1 MFETESTAGLARRK
15 GEFDTEGGGA
25 FWTSCLIV
33 DGFDLHASAMTQS
46 KPAAPVTPRTRKVDA
61 KGFVGGRP
69 VVWATQGRHENR
81 LHLLPLPQDRIDGVH
96 VLSNLTTAY
105 DSELEVSDAP
115 VPTSAVGAVE
125 VTFSRCQDQTRAPR
139 IDRLIT
145 DFDRLTMPPSHPK
158 WQEVICRRNC
168 QAGSA
173 WSRPATCSAMA
184 GEQPPLLSG

>member
-1 MFETESTAGLARRK
+1 
-15 GEFDTEGGGA
+15 
-25 FWTSCLIV
+25 
-33 DGFDLHASAMTQS
+33 MTHS
-46 KPAAPVTPRTRKVDA
+46 KPTALVTPRTRKVDA
-61 KGFVGGRP
+61 KGFVSARP
-69 VVWATQGRHENR
+69 VARATQGRHENR

-96 VLSNLTTAY
+96 VLSGLITAY
-105 DSELEVSDAP
+105 DSELEASDVL

-125 VTFSRCQDQTRAPR
+125 VTFSRRQDQPRAQR

-173 WSRPATCSAMA
+173 WSRPATYSAMA